1 MAVLGTT
8 YYFILQVLNPTL
20 QYIKKRM
27 TEMIESSVIN
37 RKNFGHVYELR
48 NGDEFLDTV
57 DNQDNS
63 DVLIVIHIWD
73 KASEAC
79 KTINEGLQTISK
91 EYNYIKFCRIQVFFL
106 PKN

>member
-1 MAVLGTT
+1 
-8 YYFILQVLNPTL
+8 
-20 QYIKKRM
+20 
-27 TEMIESSVIN
+27 MIESSVIN

-91 EYNYIKFCRIQVFFL
+91 EYNYIKFCRIQVFFFCL
-106 PKN
+106 KIKIICKHAYYIYIIEISFTPFFLF